1 MKRTLVLCAA
11 ALILVFSLTACGSS
25 KSTDKDTDKSTES
38 EVSETAEDTQ
48 VIHGTINKIDSY
60 LVLLTDDGEYQ
71 IMDYGEEIDMDAFSE
86 GDSVN
91 VTYTGTLGD
100 EEHSPVITAIE
111 KAESSVSS
119 D

>member
-11 ALILVFSLTACGSS
+11 ALILVLSLAACGSS
-25 KSTDKDTDKSTES
+25 KGADKSTES
-38 EVSETAEDTQ
+38 EKSETSEETQ
-48 VIHGTINKIDSY
+48 VVHGIINKIDSY

-71 IMDYGEEIDMDAFSE
+71 IMDYGEGIDMDSFSE

-100 EEHSPVITAIE
+100 EDPSPVITAIE

>member
-1 MKRTLVLCAA
+1 MKRTLVLCTA

-25 KSTDKDTDKSTES
+25 KGTQSKT
-38 EVSETAEDTQ
+38 SETSDDVQ
-48 VIHGTINKIDSY
+48 VVHGIINKIDSY
-60 LVLLTDDGEYQ
+60 LVLLTDDEEYQ
-71 IMDYGEEIDMDAFSE
+71 ILDYGEGIHMDSFSE

-100 EEHSPVITAIE
+100 EDPSPVITAIE
-111 KAESSVSS
+111 KADSSVSS